1 MSNQLGFI
9 ISDKKPLLLGG
20 EIDVVLATTENVDK
34 AVSV

>member
-20 EIDVVLATTENVDK
+20 EIDVVLAATEKVDN
-34 AVSV
+34 AISV